1 MSAVSHES
9 EDVGW
14 EEVARKPKN
23 RSVGNV
29 GSQNSGAKVSG
40 NPWTGAKGTSNAWPG
55 TKQPVNAW
63 AGKGSASTSSAPAGD
78 YRRAAGRG
86 WNQSS
91 SKEYVNY
98 YDQPAVIPPPLE
110 KGWQWRS
117 NPFQVEKVGNVPALN
132 PADATDDKEEEN
144 YDDKSGDE
152 EDFNTEDMAY
162 PNNHRAIKHVNA
174 WAGKGSTSTSSAPAG
189 DYRRAAGRGWNQSSS
204 KEYVN
209 YYDQP
214 AVIPPPLE
222 KGWQWRSNPFQVEKV
237 GNVPALNPADAT
249 DDKEEENYDDKSGD
263 EEDFNTE
270 DIYDSDEYDSDES
283 QKSHETLKKSS
294 LLKGFFE
301 TLDDLKVQEINEP
314 DRQWHCPACHGGPG
328 AIDWYRG
335 LQPLMTHAKAHMLPI
350 EKRDK
355 ALTAP
360 KHDLKDKTQ
369 LLKLIQNF
377 PEGIAVADLEDAYP
391 SVDHDLKALKA
402 AGKILVVSNF
412 DSAEDIAY
420 PYDDMGIKVDDDMK
434 KLFRGIEL
442 PRDMIDIEKYLQ
454 KNEMKP
460 ATNTA
465 QRRAQA
471 QVQGISNKPEQK
483 KKKHGISKRT
493 ELTNSHLP
501 K

>member
-9 EDVGW
+9 EDGGW

-63 AGKGSASTSSAPAGD
+63 AVKGSASTSSAPAGD

-144 YDDKSGDE
+144 YD
-152 EDFNTEDMAY
+152 M
-162 PNNHRAIKHVNA
+162 
-174 WAGKGSTSTSSAPAG
+174 
-189 DYRRAAGRGWNQSSS
+189 
-204 KEYVN
+204 
-209 YYDQP
+209 
-214 AVIPPPLE
+214 
-222 KGWQWRSNPFQVEKV
+222 
-237 GNVPALNPADAT
+237 
-249 DDKEEENYDDKSGD
+249 
-263 EEDFNTE
+263 
-270 DIYDSDEYDSDES
+270 
-283 QKSHETLKKSS
+283 
-294 LLKGFFE
+294 
-301 TLDDLKVQEINEP
+301 
-314 DRQWHCPACHGGPG
+314 
-328 AIDWYRG
+328 
-335 LQPLMTHAKAHMLPI
+335 
-350 EKRDK
+350 
-355 ALTAP
+355 
-360 KHDLKDKTQ
+360 TQ

-391 SVDHDLKALKA
+391 SVDRDLKALKA
-402 AGKILVVSNF
+402 AGEIWLSNF
-412 DSAEDIAY
+412 DSAAEEDMAY
-420 PYDDMGIKVDDDMK
+420 PNNHRAIKVDDDLK
-434 KLFRGIEL
+434 QLFRGIEL
-442 PRDMIDIEKYLQ
+442 PRDMIDIEKDLQ
-454 KNEMKP
+454 KHGMKP

-483 KKKHGISKRT
+483 KKKKRGISKRT
-493 ELTNSHLP
+493 KLTNSIGDLSQ
-501 K
+501 KDL